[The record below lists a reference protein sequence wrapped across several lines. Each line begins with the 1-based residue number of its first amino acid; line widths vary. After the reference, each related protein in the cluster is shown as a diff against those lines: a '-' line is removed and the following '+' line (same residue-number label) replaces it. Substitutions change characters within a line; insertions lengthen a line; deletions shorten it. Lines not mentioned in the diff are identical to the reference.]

1 MMQAN
6 NSNNK
11 PQTKASLHQE
21 MNNTDRVIRTMIRD
35 LKGDRRQDDK
45 TQPDLSDD
53 ELEYDFFNDYNAQY
67 SKKLEDVEL
76 KEKSALE
83 TSSTTSKEYVDEHL
97 RENVELVHQTTLWN
111 NVLYYVLCKCF
122 TQTRSLAD

>member
-67 SKKLEDVEL
+67 SKKLEEVEL
-76 KEKSALE
+76 KEQSALE
-83 TSSTTSKEYVDEHL
+83 TSSTISKEYVDEHL
-97 RENVELVHQTTLWN
+97 RENVELVHQPILWN